1 MMAKKRRKRT
11 MAELKEISQ
20 LRVKLASLFIDGI
33 LRLSRARLVVKGLDR
48 VPDRSVIYVS
58 NHFTRTE
65 TLLLPYVIFRRKEV
79 VPRIITA
86 RYVLDAVG
94 RKLLEGVG
102 SVSID
107 IPDLDDVA
115 AKSLISGESWVI
127 FPGGTLKRDVIA
139 VDTSLDESPGA
150 DTPQTKAS
158 TIGLKAQMA
167 AKIMNDF
174 IREYHLSKVFG
185 LDGLSSFE
193 VSIVPVNITY
203 WPVRISK
210 AFLARRIRRLLGR
223 LETGRPTQR
232 YEEKLALESSI
243 FSRGAEITVNFGHPR
258 KVSQYSAWLSEKE
271 AYPTQKDVSNPLFS
285 GAVEGMT
292 GDYMSEV
299 YRLTTINPDH
309 LIARLITAM
318 ADKNILTESWED
330 TKRRAYLAA
339 LALRGLPNLC
349 FHEIIEERPESL
361 VTVGER
367 YLDGFL
373 EMGKSHAFMEMK
385 DGRLV
390 LNKKELKWR
399 DYYRGT
405 RILNPVEVINN
416 EIKPLSEVI
425 NRIDETLLLDAGTIV
440 DQTARALVAG
450 EEEKYLMDW
459 AQFYVKGE
467 SKDKKLGTPR
477 LVIGDRKVGV
487 LLVHGYMASPE
498 EMRPLYEYLTAR
510 GLTVYAVRLSGHG
523 TSPYDLMTKDWED
536 WFFSARVGYT
546 ILSTLVDRIYICGF
560 SMGGALS
567 WHLAAKDP
575 PKLAGIVSISA
586 AMTLVSRA
594 SFLAPIIDFVDGAV
608 KLFGVKKTPVEF
620 IPNHPENPH
629 INYFKNPVHGVDQL
643 LELVDVLRKELGHIT
658 VPALIIQG
666 GKDPTVDPES
676 AEEYY
681 ETIASKTKGLV
692 WVDSPYHGIVYR
704 GSDVIFARVLE
715 FIGDPKKGVRPT
727 HHWINV

>member
-1 MMAKKRRKRT
+1 
-11 MAELKEISQ
+11 MAELKVISQ
-20 LRVKLASLFIDGI
+20 LSVKLAGLFIDGI
-33 LRLSRARLVVKGLDR
+33 LRLSRARLVVKGLDG

-65 TLLLPYVIFRRKEV
+65 MLLLPYVIFKHKGI

-86 RYVLDAVG
+86 RHVLDAIG

-127 FPGGTLKRDVIA
+127 FPGGTLTRDVTA
-139 VDTSLDESPGA
+139 LDAPPDEAPGA

-174 IREYHLSKVFG
+174 IREYRLSKVFG
-185 LDGLSSFE
+185 LDGLSSLE

-203 WPVRISK
+203 WPVRVSK
-210 AFLARRIRRLLGR
+210 TFLARRIKRFLGR
-223 LETGRPTQR
+223 LETVKPTGR
-232 YEEKLALESSI
+232 YEEKLALESSV
-243 FSRGAEITVNFGHPR
+243 FSRGAEIAVNFGLSK
-258 KVSQYSAWLSEKE
+258 KVSQYSVWLSEKE
-271 AYPTQKDVSNPLFS
+271 AYPAQKDVSNPLFS

-309 LIARLITAM
+309 LIARLITTM

-330 TKRRAYLAA
+330 TKRRTYLAA
-339 LALRGLPNLC
+339 LAVRGLPNLC
-349 FHEIIEERPESL
+349 FHEVLEERPESL
-361 VTVGER
+361 VAVGER
-367 YLDGFL
+367 HLDGFL
-373 EMGKSHAFMEMK
+373 EMGKAHAFMEMK

-399 DYYRGT
+399 DYYRGA
-405 RILNPVEVINN
+405 RLLNPVEVINN
-416 EIKPLSEVI
+416 EIKPLSEVV
-425 NRIDETLLLDAGTIV
+425 RRVDETLLLDSRTVV
-440 DQTARALVAG
+440 DRTANALVAG
-450 EEEKYLMDW
+450 EEERYVMDW
-459 AQFYVKGE
+459 AQGYVKGD
-467 SKDKKLGTPR
+467 SKDKKFGMPR
-477 LVIGDRKVGV
+477 FVIGDRKVGV

-498 EMRPLYEYLTAR
+498 EMRPLFEYLTAR
-510 GLTVYAVRLSGHG
+510 GLTVYAVRLAGHG
-523 TSPYDLMTKDWED
+523 TSPDDLMTKDWED
-536 WFFSARVGYT
+536 WFYSARVGYT

-567 WHLAAKDP
+567 WHLAAQDP

-594 SFLAPIIDFVDGAV
+594 SFLAPIIDFVDEAV

-643 LELVDVLRKELGHIT
+643 LELVDVVRKELGRIT

-681 ETIASKTKGLV
+681 ETIGSKTKGLV

-704 GSDVIFARVLE
+704 GSDVIFSRVLE
-715 FIGDPKKGVRPT
+715 FIGDPKKGVKPT